1 MFDAQRSRL
10 LMMME
15 EEEEE
20 VVVVVVEL
28 EIGHQAENKKI
39 AAPHRI
45 R

>member
-1 MFDAQRSRL
+1 MSATMFDAQRSRL

-15 EEEEE
+15 EEE
-20 VVVVVVEL
+20 VEL

>member
-15 EEEEE
+15 EE
-20 VVVVVVEL
+20 VVVVVEL